1 MLSINEEAEV
11 RYLID
16 NLLNI
21 VPIKR
26 GTPEKPLIIERG
38 TAYYILKNFTHNL
51 RDGIQLFIKYL
62 ENN

>member
-26 GTPEKPLIIERG
+26 GTPAEPLVIKRSI
-38 TAYYILKNFTHNL
+38 AYYILKNFTHNL
-51 RDGIQLFIKYL
+51 REEIQLFIKYL